1 LSASPDIGWSQNLHG
16 LVVFTLPQDSLRG
29 DASMKKLFTSC
40 SLLVLVLAVSAV
52 ALADIAR
59 PKPAPQ
65 NAGKVALHTGLEI
78 AVDPN
83 ASEAR
88 LQIRESDF
96 KSLQASING
105 GAGNGS
111 VAASVTANPTRTV
124 IAGILLFLSLSFAGV
139 WIARSRRSGTTLS
152 RGQKTFAIALL
163 CMYVVGAAAIVTRG
177 NAGPPPYYRWRN
189 LAENLKK
196 GESTIGSVNVEIVPD
211 SADSGSGMKLIIP
224 IKK

>member
-1 LSASPDIGWSQNLHG
+1 
-16 LVVFTLPQDSLRG
+16 
-29 DASMKKLFTSC
+29 MKKLLTLC
-40 SLLVLVLAVSAV
+40 SLVIVVLTVSAIS
-52 ALADIAR
+52 LADIAR
-59 PKPAPQ
+59 PKPSPQ
-65 NAGKVALHTGLEI
+65 STGKVALHTGLEI

-96 KSLQASING
+96 KSLQA
-105 GAGNGS
+105 ALNGS
-111 VAASVTANPTRTV
+111 PGDRSLAASVAVNPTRTL

-139 WIARSRRSGTTLS
+139 WIARSKRSGTSLS
-152 RGQKTFAIALL
+152 RGQKTFALALL
-163 CMYVVGAAAIVTRG
+163 CMSVVGAAAIVTRG

-196 GESTIGSVNVEIVPD
+196 GESTRGSVNVEIVPD
-211 SADSGSGMKLIIP
+211 SAAVGSGMKLVIP